1 MSHSTVLSNPRLSI
15 KAQVFATIGAVTGA
29 VALPQLCH
37 LLGSALGIRSAVGE
51 MFLPMHLTIILV
63 GLLAGPYAGACSG
76 LLSPLL
82 SFAISGMPVPA
93 KLPFM
98 ILELF
103 GYGLS
108 AGLLRNV
115 NLPSLAK
122 VLISQFAGR
131 IVRAIAILAA
141 VYLFAN
147 ESMPVAS
154 IWRSIPV
161 GIWGLAFQW
170 IFIPL
175 VIYGVQKRKRT
186 NE

>member
-1 MSHSTVLSNPRLSI
+1 MSHSTVLNNQRLSI
-15 KAQVFATIGAVTGA
+15 KTQVLATIGAVAGA
-29 VALPQLCH
+29 VVLPQLCH
-37 LLGSALGIRSAVGE
+37 FLGAVLGIGSSVGE

-63 GLLAGPYAGACSG
+63 GLLAGPYAGACAG

-82 SFAISGMPVPA
+82 SFAISGMPIPA

-98 ILELF
+98 MLELF

-131 IVRAIAILAA
+131 IVRAVAILAA

-147 ESMPVAS
+147 ESMAVAS

-175 VIYGVQKRKRT
+175 IVYRVEKRKRN